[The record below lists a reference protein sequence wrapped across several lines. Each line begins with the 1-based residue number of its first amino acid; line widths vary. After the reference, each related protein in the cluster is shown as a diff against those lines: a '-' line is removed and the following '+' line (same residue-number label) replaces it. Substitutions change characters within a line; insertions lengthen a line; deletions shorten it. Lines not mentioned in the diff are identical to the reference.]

1 MSFHSDESSISSKKA
16 DFSHKCQLTV
26 SGGAHSASASTT
38 PGLVGDIAPLLLTSR
53 QAATALAICPRT
65 LWSLKQKGEIPALK
79 VGGLVRF
86 SSDDLQ
92 AWIKM
97 HTEGSEA
104 Q

>member
-1 MSFHSDESSISSKKA
+1 MSLHPDESSISSEKA
-16 DFSHKCQLTV
+16 DFSPKCQLTV

-38 PGLVGDIAPLLLTSR
+38 PGLVGDIAPFLLTSR

-65 LWSLKQKGEIPALK
+65 LWSLKEKGEIPFLK

-86 SSDDLQ
+86 SPNDLL

-97 HTEGSEA
+97 RTKGNESR
-104 Q
+104 